1 MTSTSNKCQLQLVLQ
16 TFEKNPQLNI
26 RKAIRLYNILRT
38 ILSNRINNRSIH
50 IDIIANLQK
59 LTVLKKEVVVR
70 KVFDLDS

>member
-1 MTSTSNKCQLQLVLQ
+1 MASTSNKHQLQLACQ

-50 IDIIANLQK
+50 IDIIAIYKN
-59 LTVLKKEVVVR
+59 
-70 KVFDLDS
+70 